1 MSTSVQKNRTESRT
15 STAAGVPVVAA
26 VAAANGAQIREVV
39 EEWAEAHR
47 VKDARRVVSQLAPGE
62 VQFTLAPPLQHTGPN
77 ARDEKAVA
85 TWFSGFE
92 GPMGY
97 EVRDLA
103 ITAGEDTAFCHFLN
117 RLSATTNHQQ
127 TFALWNRVTFG
138 FRKLEGRWL
147 ITHVHASVP
156 FYMDGSFR
164 AAVDLQP

>member
-1 MSTSVQKNRTESRT
+1 MSMSTSGSRT
-15 STAAGVPVVAA
+15 DTRTTTP
-26 VAAANGAQIREVV
+26 ANEAQIRAVV
-39 EEWAEAHR
+39 EDWAEAHR
-47 VKDARRVVSQLAPGE
+47 VKDARRAVSHLAPGD
-62 VQFTLAPPLQHTGPN
+62 VQFTLAPPLQHTGAN

-85 TWFSGFE
+85 AWFSGFE

-117 RLSATTNHQQ
+117 RLSATTKQQQ

-138 FRKLEGRWL
+138 FRKLEGQWL
-147 ITHVHASVP
+147 ITHVHGSVP

-164 AAVDLQP
+164 AAIDLQP